1 MLTHSLNSDTSA
13 GLHPVWE
20 TETGLRVHPLL
31 AGDETE
37 VLDFLS
43 GRPVH
48 TVFIKGFIKENG
60 LVNDLNR
67 GKFYGCRNSEGR
79 LLGVALLGHIT
90 LIETHI
96 EAALRAFA
104 EYARGVP
111 SIYMI
116 LGEQQKVEWFWDS
129 YSVCEDELRRQ
140 RRELLFVQQSPPPVF
155 EPVPQLR
162 LATLDD
168 LDILLPVYGEMHS
181 HESGINPMEVDPE
194 GFKQRWLRR
203 IRQKQVW
210 VWTQGE
216 RLIFNADIMCDTSDC
231 IYLEGIYVAPEMRGK
246 GLGLR
251 CMSLLSHTLLAY
263 TKSLC
268 LLSDDRNLV
277 ADKFFRKAGY
287 EMAGYYNTIFLPLQ
301 N

>member
-1 MLTHSLNSDTSA
+1 MLTHSLDSDRSA
-13 GLHPVWE
+13 GLQPVWE
-20 TETGLRVHPLL
+20 TQTGMRVHPLL
-31 AGDETE
+31 PGDEAE

-90 LIETHI
+90 LIETHTD
-96 EAALRAFA
+96 AALRAFA
-104 EYARGVP
+104 EFARGVT

-116 LGEQQKVEWFWDS
+116 LGEQPKVECFWDS

-140 RRELLFVQQSPPPVF
+140 RRELLFVQQCPPPAL

-162 LATLDD
+162 LATDD
-168 LDILLPVYGEMHS
+168 DIDILLPFYGEMHCQ
-181 HESGINPMEVDPE
+181 ESGVNPLDVDPE

-203 IRQKQVW
+203 IRQKHVW
-210 VWTQGE
+210 VWIEGE

-231 IYLEGIYVAPEMRGK
+231 IYLEGIYVAPDMRGK
-246 GLGLR
+246 GYGLR
-251 CMSLLSHTLLAY
+251 CMSRLSHTLLAY
-263 TKSLC
+263 TTSLC
-268 LLSDDRNLV
+268 LLSDENNLE
-277 ADKFFRKAGY
+277 ANKFFRKAGY
-287 EMAGYYNTIFLPLQ
+287 EMAGHYSSIFLPWR